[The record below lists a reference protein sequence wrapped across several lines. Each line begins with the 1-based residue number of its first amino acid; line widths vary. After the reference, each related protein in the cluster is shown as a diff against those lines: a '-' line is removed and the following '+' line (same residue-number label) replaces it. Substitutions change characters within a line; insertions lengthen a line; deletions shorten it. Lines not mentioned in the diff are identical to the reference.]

1 MVKFQDIVPY
11 MDEVR
16 EKLMKALDTF
26 GENEKGLREYP
37 SGWSVTEVVEHL
49 GKLEKMIQYQLKQ
62 MLDREPVLPSE
73 AVEQKETDVSEILS
87 TSGIIGKKINA
98 PEQAMPSGILSYDEA
113 IEKLNEVRDTTK
125 QLIRKLAERNTNELR
140 FPHPYG
146 FELNAAQWAHFIAI
160 HEASHIKQLGRIREA
175 NNK

>member
-16 EKLMKALDTF
+16 EKLMKALDAF

-37 SGWSVTEVVEHL
+37 SG
-49 GKLEKMIQYQLKQ
+49 I
-62 MLDREPVLPSE
+62 LPYDE
-73 AVEQKETDVSEILS
+73 AVE
-87 TSGIIGKKINA
+87 
-98 PEQAMPSGILSYDEA
+98 
-113 IEKLNEVRDTTK
+113 KLNQVRDTTK
-125 QLIRKLAERNTNELR
+125 QLITKLVERNTNELR